1 MDELTNEQEQSQT
14 IEQRVQKQ
22 TRLHSAESRQSSRNS
37 NCLNYAE
44 REGRRRSQMNYKALE
59 QIPIPEGLEERLSA
73 KIDEWE
79 QEDTKQKAQRRRLL
93 PRSLRY
99 TAIAASVALVFGVG
113 FHYLRQDEPVNL
125 AEQDTYQDPA
135 KAQQEAER
143 ALNLL
148 AANLN
153 KGMGHLEKAKAL
165 SDKAENTLNKQ
176 LKALE

>member
-1 MDELTNEQEQSQT
+1 MD
-14 IEQRVQKQ
+14 
-22 TRLHSAESRQSSRNS
+22 A
-37 NCLNYAE
+37 LND
-44 REGRRRSQMNYKALE
+44 KALE

-79 QEDTKQKAQRRRLL
+79 REEKEQQKTRRRRQL
-93 PRSLRY
+93 PSILRY

-113 FHYLRQDEPVNL
+113 VHYLRLDEPVNL
-125 AEQDTYQDPA
+125 AEQDTYQDPVL
-135 KAQQEAER
+135 AQQEAER

-165 SDKAENTLNKQ
+165 SDKAETTLNKQ
-176 LKALE
+176 LKVLK

>member
-1 MDELTNEQEQSQT
+1 MDELTN
-14 IEQRVQKQ
+14 
-22 TRLHSAESRQSSRNS
+22 
-37 NCLNYAE
+37 
-44 REGRRRSQMNYKALE
+44 RRRSQLNYKALE

-79 QEDTKQKAQRRRLL
+79 QEEKGRNSESHPSLLEDGRVVTELDIVKKQKAQHRRLL

-99 TAIAASVALVFGVG
+99 TAVAASVALVFGVG
-113 FHYLRQDEPVNL
+113 FHYLQQDEPVNL
-125 AEQDTYQDPA
+125 AEQDTYQDPVL
-135 KAQQEAER
+135 AQQEAER

>member
-1 MDELTNEQEQSQT
+1 MDELTNEREQSQ
-14 IEQRVQKQ
+14 
-22 TRLHSAESRQSSRNS
+22 A
-37 NCLNYAE
+37 CLNYAE
-44 REGRRRSQMNYKALE
+44 REGRRRSQLNYKALE

-79 QEDTKQKAQRRRLL
+79 LEEAKQKAQRRRLL

-99 TAIAASVALVFGVG
+99 TAIAASIALVFSVG

-148 AANLN
+148 AVNLN